1 MEQQIHRFT
10 WRGIEI
16 EARYWPLRW
25 GTIAHLEIE
34 SINLPRA
41 PLPVSETGYRSYF
54 HEPGSIEHY
63 GGDVVTIMT
72 EWLDALASEPKWQ
85 RFLREQE
92 ANGQY
97 ELF

>member
-16 EARYWPLRW
+16 EARYCPLRW
-25 GTIAHLEIE
+25 GAIAHLEIE
-34 SINLPRA
+34 SINPPHA

-54 HEPGSIEHY
+54 HEPGSIERH
-63 GGDVVTIMT
+63 GGDVVAIVA

-85 RFLREQE
+85 RFLREQK
-92 ANGQY
+92 ARRQY